1 MAIDDRDLLD
11 VLKFELNFLEKGGY
25 GRSPRE
31 PWRAPLVFED
41 SPTCMNY
48 DTKQQPE
55 PCQACVLM
63 DLVPMSERKQAIPC
77 RHIPLTM
84 AGDTLE
90 TLYRWGSQNEIEDVY
105 GKWLRTTIHRIEE
118 ERERLSGQRAVN
130 PSPSANTH

>member
-41 SPTCMNY
+41 SPTCMNF
-48 DTKQQPE
+48 DSKDNPA
-55 PCQACVLM
+55 PCTECALI
-63 DLVPMSERKQAIPC
+63 DLVPMNDRKQPIPC
-77 RHIPLTM
+77 RHIQLTT

-90 TLYRWGSQNEIEDVY
+90 TLYRWGSEHEIEDVY
-105 GKWLRTTIHRIEE
+105 GKWLRMTIHRIED
-118 ERERLSGQRAVN
+118 ERERLCGVRMPVPEN
-130 PSPSANTH
+130 SPAR

>member
-11 VLKFELNFLEKGGY
+11 VLKFELNFLEQGGY

-48 DTKQQPE
+48 DAKDCPSSCKE
-55 PCQACVLM
+55 CVLI
-63 DLVPMSERKQAIPC
+63 DLVPMSDRAQAIPC
-77 RHIPLTM
+77 RHIQLTH

-90 TLYRWGSQNEIEDVY
+90 TLYRWGSQPEIEEIY
-105 GKWLRTTIHRIEE
+105 GKWLRTTIQTLEE
-118 ERERLSGQRAVN
+118 ERARLCGTRVAQPA
-130 PSPSANTH
+130 SASAS

>member
-1 MAIDDRDLLD
+1 MAIDDRDLLE

-48 DTKQQPE
+48 DSKEQPE

-90 TLYRWGSQNEIEDVY
+90 TLYRWGSQSEIEDVY
-105 GKWLRTTIHRIEE
+105 GKWLRATIHRIEE
-118 ERERLSGQRAVN
+118 ERERLSGQRAAD
-130 PSPSANTH
+130 SRPSANSR